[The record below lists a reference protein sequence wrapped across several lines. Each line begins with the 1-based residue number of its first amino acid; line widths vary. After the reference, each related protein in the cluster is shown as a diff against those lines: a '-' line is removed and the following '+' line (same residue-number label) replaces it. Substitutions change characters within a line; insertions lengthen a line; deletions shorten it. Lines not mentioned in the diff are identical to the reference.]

1 MAGVNSLPST
11 LLTPAHSVHAL
22 APLGWTLKSTPLAAP
37 HISRSFSSSVSA
49 LPCLRSTFP
58 LTIVA
63 AASSDNILQPDKGWP
78 PSLGERTREDSDA
91 QARVITD
98 RSPAIRNVSF
108 FIVRSF
114 FFFFLPRYYPARD
127 ITSALSLLIGR
138 RAGRKRE
145 RIEVRCRC
153 RSKKARARRDCFHG
167 ELGGSVTRLS
177 FPIDIYSRC
186 SSKRVIN
193 FYVEEGGIYA

>member
-22 APLGWTLKSTPLAAP
+22 APLGRTLKSTPLAAP

-58 LTIVA
+58 LTIVS

-114 FFFFLPRYYPARD
+114 FFFFAALLPCTRHYFGFIAFN
-127 ITSALSLLIGR
+127 
-138 RAGRKRE
+138 
-145 RIEVRCRC
+145 
-153 RSKKARARRDCFHG
+153 RSPSGEKAREDRGAV
-167 ELGGSVTRLS
+167 SMQ
-177 FPIDIYSRC
+177 
-186 SSKRVIN
+186 
-193 FYVEEGGIYA
+193 VEESSGSEGLLSWGTRWKCYSAIFPNRYIFTLLE

>member
-114 FFFFLPRYYPARD
+114 FFFFCRVTTLHATLLRLYRFSSVGERGESARGSRCGVD
-127 ITSALSLLIGR
+127 AGR
-138 RAGRKRE
+138 RKLG
-145 RIEVRCRC
+145 
-153 RSKKARARRDCFHG
+153 
-167 ELGGSVTRLS
+167 LGGIA
-177 FPIDIYSRC
+177 FMG
-186 SSKRVIN
+186 N
-193 FYVEEGGIYA
+193 

>member
-11 LLTPAHSVHAL
+11 LFTPAHSVHAL

-98 RSPAIRNVSF
+98 RSPAIRNISF
-108 FIVRSF
+108 FIVRS

-145 RIEVRCRC
+145 RIEV
-153 RSKKARARRDCFHG
+153 SMQ
-167 ELGGSVTRLS
+167 
-177 FPIDIYSRC
+177 
-186 SSKRVIN
+186 
-193 FYVEEGGIYA
+193 VEESSGSEGLLSWGTRWKCYSAIFPNRYIFTLLE